1 MLHHVHAKLRCVCT
15 AEYHIPCAGSNSERA
30 PSLVV
35 ADGGHFRHGR
45 FWRGAGIAI
54 PVFSLRTELS
64 VGVGEFRDMRM
75 LIDFCEAIQFQLVQ
89 VLPINDTS
97 VNKMWWDSYPYS
109 SLSVSTFSKYSV
121 INVTADRETQI
132 LIRIT
137 LLKLQLIHDLMQ
149 STIDRLHA
157 PAHWATG
164 GYVLFY
170 TTKCCLVLNV
180 CDFDSGS
187 FTS

>member
-1 MLHHVHAKLRCVCT
+1 M
-15 AEYHIPCAGSNSERA
+15 YHTVSGCICCSNSHSLFAGSSSERA
-30 PSLVV
+30 PSLVL

-45 FWRGAGIAI
+45 FWRGAGVAI

-109 SLSVSTFSKYSV
+109 SLSVSMFS
-121 INVTADRETQI
+121 NHFMRQ
-132 LIRIT
+132 
-137 LLKLQLIHDLMQ
+137 
-149 STIDRLHA
+149 
-157 PAHWATG
+157 
-164 GYVLFY
+164 
-170 TTKCCLVLNV
+170 
-180 CDFDSGS
+180 FDI
-187 FTS
+187 